1 MGKIENDELR
11 KLKNANFM
19 KAFKYVADKLKMNQG
34 QLAEAIGSKS
44 AYISNFSKGLRP
56 VPEDT
61 IGALVAISA
70 QIPNGQIFT
79 EYLHGNSDIML
90 LANVTDEE
98 MIAAKRRATD
108 PDYDVMQ
115 ERLKGKEKN
124 LDANI
129 AHNLPYIDPSSQ
141 QNASITAYVQ
151 LTNRLSDDLKKKEI
165 EMQERLA
172 EKDATIDSQKAQI
185 ARLELTIADKDT
197 ILKEKEARIVALERQ
212 LAAVSTPDIE
222 HWPFSVG
229 VADDGTHPNVY
240 PK

>member
-11 KLKNANFM
+11 KLKNANFL
-19 KAFKYVADKLKMNQG
+19 KAFKFVADKLKMNQG
-34 QLAEAIGSKS
+34 QLAESIGSKS

-56 VPEDT
+56 VPEET
-61 IGALVAISA
+61 IDALVNISA
-70 QIPNGQIFT
+70 KIPNGQIFR
-79 EYLHGNSDIML
+79 EYLLGNSDIML

-115 ERLKGKEKN
+115 ARIKEKEKQ

-129 AHNLPYIDPSSQ
+129 AQNLPYIDPSSQ

-165 EMQERLA
+165 EMEERLA
-172 EKDATIDSQKAQI
+172 EKDATIESQKAQI
-185 ARLELTIADKDT
+185 TRLELTIADKDT
-197 ILKEKEARIVALERQ
+197 IIKEKEARIVALERQ

-222 HWPFSVG
+222 HWPFSTG
-229 VADDGTHPNVY
+229 VADEGDRPRSNV
-240 PK
+240 

>member
-19 KAFKYVADKLKMNQG
+19 KAFKHVASKLKMNQG

-44 AYISNFSKGLRP
+44 AYISNFSSGIRP
-56 VPEDT
+56 VPEET
-61 IGALVAISA
+61 IDALVNISA
-70 QIPNGQIFT
+70 KIPNGQIFR
-79 EYLHGNSDIML
+79 EYLLGNSDIML

-115 ERLKGKEKN
+115 ERLKEKEKQ

-129 AHNLPYIDPSSQ
+129 AQNLPYIDPSSQ
-141 QNASITAYVQ
+141 QNATITAYVQ

-165 EMQERLA
+165 EMEERLA
-172 EKDATIDSQKAQI
+172 EKDARI
-185 ARLELTIADKDT
+185 ADLQRTIADK
-197 ILKEKEARIVALERQ
+197 IEIIKAREARIVELERQ
-212 LAAVSTPDIE
+212 LVASATSDLSRYPFAIGAAEDNKR
-222 HWPFSVG
+222 
-229 VADDGTHPNVY
+229 PNI
-240 PK
+240 

>member
-1 MGKIENDELR
+1 MGKIENDERR
-11 KLKNANFM
+11 KLKNANFL

-34 QLAEAIGSKS
+34 QLAESIGSKS
-44 AYISNFSKGLRP
+44 AYISNFSKGIRP
-56 VPEDT
+56 VPEET
-61 IGALVAISA
+61 IDALVNISA
-70 QIPNGQIFT
+70 KIPNGQIFR
-79 EYLHGNSDIML
+79 EYLLGNSDIML

-115 ERLKGKEKN
+115 ARQKQ

-129 AHNLPYIDPSSQ
+129 AQNLPYIDPSSQ

-172 EKDATIDSQKAQI
+172 EKDARI
-185 ARLELTIADKDT
+185 ADLQRTIADKEEIIKARD
-197 ILKEKEARIVALERQ
+197 ARIIALERQ
-212 LAAVSTPDIE
+212 LAASAISDLS
-222 HWPFSVG
+222 HYPFTIG
-229 VADDGTHPNVY
+229 AAEDNKQPNI
-240 PK
+240 

>member
-19 KAFKYVADKLKMNQG
+19 KAFKHVASKLKMNQG

-44 AYISNFSKGLRP
+44 AYISNFSSGIRP
-56 VPEDT
+56 VPEET
-61 IGALVAISA
+61 IDALVNISA
-70 QIPNGQIFT
+70 KIPNGQIFR
-79 EYLHGNSDIML
+79 EYLLGNSDIML

-115 ERLKGKEKN
+115 ERLKEKEKQ

-129 AHNLPYIDPSSQ
+129 AQNLPYIDPSSQ
-141 QNASITAYVQ
+141 QNATITAYVQ

-165 EMQERLA
+165 EMEERLA
-172 EKDATIDSQKAQI
+172 EKDARI
-185 ARLELTIADKDT
+185 ADLQRTIADKEEIIKARD
-197 ILKEKEARIVALERQ
+197 ARIIDLERQ
-212 LAAVSTPDIE
+212 LAVATTSDITRY
-222 HWPFSVG
+222 PFKVG
-229 VADDGTHPNVY
+229 VAEEREQTQM
-240 PK
+240 

>member
-19 KAFKYVADKLKMNQG
+19 KAFKYVASKLKMNQG

-56 VPEDT
+56 VPEET
-61 IGALVAISA
+61 IDALVDISA
-70 QIPNGQIFT
+70 KIPNGQIFR
-79 EYLHGNSDIML
+79 EFLLGNSDIML

-115 ERLKGKEKN
+115 ERLKEKEKQ

-129 AHNLPYIDPSSQ
+129 AQTLPYIDPSSQ
-141 QNASITAYVQ
+141 QNATITAYVQ

-165 EMQERLA
+165 EMEERLA
-172 EKDATIDSQKAQI
+172 EKDATIESQKAQI
-185 ARLELTIADKDT
+185 SSLELTIADKDT
-197 ILKEKEARIVALERQ
+197 IIKEKEARIVALERQ
-212 LAAVSTPDIE
+212 LAAAATSDLSRY
-222 HWPFSVG
+222 PFAIG
-229 VADDGTHPNVY
+229 AAENNNI
-240 PK
+240 

>member
-19 KAFKYVADKLKMNQG
+19 KAFKYVASKLKMNQG

-56 VPEDT
+56 VPEET
-61 IGALVAISA
+61 IDALVDISA
-70 QIPNGQIFT
+70 KIPNGQIFR
-79 EYLHGNSDIML
+79 EFLLGNSDIML

-115 ERLKGKEKN
+115 ERLKEKEKQLDVN
-124 LDANI
+124 LAQ
-129 AHNLPYIDPSSQ
+129 NLPYIDPASQ
-141 QNASITAYVQ
+141 LNASITAYVQ

-165 EMQERLA
+165 EMEER
-172 EKDATIDSQKAQI
+172 
-185 ARLELTIADKDT
+185 
-197 ILKEKEARIVALERQ
+197 LKEKNSHIAALERTISDKEEIIKAREARIAELERQ
-212 LAAVSTPDIE
+212 LAAATTGDLSRY
-222 HWPFSVG
+222 PFTVG
-229 VADDGTHPNVY
+229 AAEYQD
-240 PK
+240 KSKM

>member
-44 AYISNFSKGLRP
+44 SYVSNFSKGLRP
-56 VPEDT
+56 VPEET
-61 IGALVAISA
+61 IDALVNISA
-70 QIPNGQIFT
+70 QIPNGQIFH
-79 EYLHGNSDIML
+79 EYLLGNSEIML

-115 ERLKGKEKN
+115 ARLKEKEKQ
-124 LDANI
+124 LDTNI
-129 AHNLPYIDPSSQ
+129 AQNLPYIDPASQ

-165 EMQERLA
+165 EMEERLA
-172 EKDATIDSQKAQI
+172 EKDARI
-185 ARLELTIADKDT
+185 ADLQRTIADKIEIIKARD
-197 ILKEKEARIVALERQ
+197 ARIIVMERQ
-212 LAAVSTPDIE
+212 LALANNADLSRY
-222 HWPFSVG
+222 PFTVG
-229 VADDGTHPNVY
+229 VAERESNNI
-240 PK
+240 

>member
-11 KLKNANFM
+11 KMKNANFM

-56 VPEDT
+56 VPEET
-61 IGALVAISA
+61 IDALVNISSK
-70 QIPNGQIFT
+70 IPNGQIFR
-79 EYLHGNSDIML
+79 EYLLGNSDIML

-115 ERLKGKEKN
+115 ARLKEKEKQ

-129 AHNLPYIDPSSQ
+129 AQNLPYIDPSSQ

-165 EMQERLA
+165 EMEERLA
-172 EKDATIDSQKAQI
+172 EKDARI
-185 ARLELTIADKDT
+185 ADLQGTIADK
-197 ILKEKEARIVALERQ
+197 IEIIKAREARIIALERQ
-212 LAAVSTPDIE
+212 LAASATSDLSRY
-222 HWPFSVG
+222 PFAIG
-229 VADDGTHPNVY
+229 AAEDNKRPNI
-240 PK
+240 

>member
-11 KLKNANFM
+11 KQKNANFM
-19 KAFKYVADKLKMNQG
+19 KAFKFVATKLKMNQG

-56 VPEDT
+56 VPEET
-61 IGALVAISA
+61 IDALVNISA
-70 QIPNGQIFT
+70 QIPNGQIFR
-79 EYLHGNSDIML
+79 EYLFGNSDIML

-98 MIAAKRRATD
+98 MTDAKRRATD

-115 ERLKGKEKN
+115 ARLKEKEKQ

-129 AHNLPYIDPSSQ
+129 AQNLPYIDPASQ

-165 EMQERLA
+165 EMEERLA
-172 EKDATIDSQKAQI
+172 EKDARI
-185 ARLELTIADKDT
+185 AELKDT
-197 ILKEKEARIVALERQ
+197 IAAKDTIIKDREDRIVALERK
-212 LAAVSTPDIE
+212 LSAYATSDLDNY
-222 HWPFSVG
+222 PFSVG
-229 VADDGTHPNVY
+229 VADDGDRPRKNV
-240 PK
+240 

>member
-11 KLKNANFM
+11 KQKNANFM
-19 KAFKYVADKLKMNQG
+19 KAFKFVATKLKMNQG

-56 VPEDT
+56 VPEET
-61 IGALVAISA
+61 IDALVNISA
-70 QIPNGQIFT
+70 QIPNGQIFR
-79 EYLHGNSDIML
+79 EYLFGNSDIML

-98 MIAAKRRATD
+98 MTDAKRRATD

-115 ERLKGKEKN
+115 ARLKEKEKQ

-129 AHNLPYIDPSSQ
+129 AQNLPYIDPASQ

-165 EMQERLA
+165 EMEERLA
-172 EKDATIDSQKAQI
+172 EKDTRI
-185 ARLELTIADKDT
+185 AELKDT
-197 ILKEKEARIVALERQ
+197 IAAKEEIIKSREARIVELERQ
-212 LAAVSTPDIE
+212 LAVATTSDLSRYHFTM
-222 HWPFSVG
+222 G
-229 VADDGTHPNVY
+229 VAEDNKQPNI
-240 PK
+240 

>member
-19 KAFKYVADKLKMNQG
+19 KAFKHVASKLKMNQG

-44 AYISNFSKGLRP
+44 AYISNFSSGIRP
-56 VPEDT
+56 VPEET
-61 IGALVAISA
+61 IDALVNISA
-70 QIPNGQIFT
+70 KIPNGQIFR
-79 EYLHGNSDIML
+79 EYLLGNSDIML

-115 ERLKGKEKN
+115 ERLKEKEKQ

-129 AHNLPYIDPSSQ
+129 AQNLPYIDPSSQ
-141 QNASITAYVQ
+141 QNATITAYVQ

-165 EMQERLA
+165 EMEERLA
-172 EKDATIDSQKAQI
+172 EKDARI
-185 ARLELTIADKDT
+185 ADLQRTIADKEEIIKARD
-197 ILKEKEARIVALERQ
+197 ARIIDLERQ
-212 LAAVSTPDIE
+212 LAVATASDMSRYHFTM
-222 HWPFSVG
+222 G
-229 VADDGTHPNVY
+229 VAEDNKQPNI
-240 PK
+240 